1 MNQKSWNLP
10 VAALGGLAVAALL
23 ALTVHA
29 ADTAPAGSK
38 RELLSS
44 HQTVA
49 QFEGITEHKCLG
61 KTSQCPDRCGSSG
74 DLATFKIVKYLAYE
88 KPGQYGDA
96 KQTKFSFLVQD
107 NMKNVKV
114 PAAIKEA
121 VESLKPGDYVR
132 LNWRHD
138 YVTGGGSSSPERPI
152 ESIKQ
157 ISKEE
162 ADKLA
167 ALPETPAAPKK

>member
-1 MNQKSWNLP
+1 MKTNRITNTF
-10 VAALGGLAVAALL
+10 ALGGIALAALL
-23 ALTVHA
+23 AFIA
-29 ADTAPAGSK
+29 QAGEAPKTETK
-38 RELLSS
+38 RELLAR

-49 QFEGITEHKCLG
+49 KFEGITEHKCLG
-61 KTSQCPDRCGSSG
+61 MTSLCPDRCGSSG
-74 DLATFKIVKYLAYE
+74 DLATFKIVKYTAYE

-114 PAAIKEA
+114 PADIKRA
-121 VESLKPGDYVR
+121 VAALKPGDLVV

-138 YVTGGGSSSPERPI
+138 YVTADGSQFPERPI
-152 ESIKQ
+152 ETIKP
-157 ISKEE
+157 ISQKQ